1 MQEILMLFRRLAV
14 ISAITISASFGSVRS
29 IESSQPGIAH
39 ASVGNGIT
47 AYISPPF
54 VQGPPSS
61 ANATI
66 EDFNAASFCE
76 NLGSTGVGTFSGSCT
91 TVTSSNNDFIF
102 GGANST
108 SDQPTVGGAASQFVA
123 AWSSQV
129 LTLSFAANSE
139 ARYLGFWWSAGS
151 AGNQVRLYN
160 KVNGSDV
167 LAATFTTN
175 NLNMLFNTSGQVEG
189 SVLPPDPYPG
199 NSSVTALDGSQ
210 YNKGYY
216 FGRPKD
222 HMSLTPNALPL
233 GYTRANVNQNI
244 YSHAYLNVYA
254 SGSISFSKVEFVG
267 GGFELDNVAVST
279 QVRTP
284 SAELVLLQSVLGKSV
299 EFRANGG
306 TGSMPAQTSDTS
318 TGLSANTFTR
328 TGYTFAGWSSSPT
341 GTVEYTDLAT
351 YSFSADLALHAIW
364 TLDPVT
370 TTTTPS
376 TSSPTVAVTTTTPTV
391 AVSSAPPTTTPVQP
405 VVSQVIATS
414 LPTTGQGMSVA
425 LCAAWLLIVGVLLRR
440 HRQLLSHHNK

>member
-1 MQEILMLFRRLAV
+1 
-14 ISAITISASFGSVRS
+14 VRS
-29 IESSQPGIAH
+29 IGSSQPNIAH

-66 EDFNAASFCE
+66 EDFNAANFCSS
-76 NLGSTGVGTFSGSCT
+76 LGLTGVGTFSGSCT
-91 TVTSSNNDFIF
+91 TVTSSNGDFIF

-175 NLNMLFNTSGQVEG
+175 NLNTLFNTSGQVEG

-267 GGFELDNVAVST
+267 GGFELDNVAVSS
-279 QVRTP
+279 QIRTP

-318 TGLSANTFTR
+318 TSLSANTFTR

-370 TTTTPS
+370 TT
-376 TSSPTVAVTTTTPTV
+376 SSPNVAVTTTTPTL
-391 AVSSAPPTTTPVQP
+391 AVNSASPTTTPVQP
-405 VVSQVIATS
+405 VQPVTSQAIATS
-414 LPTTGQGMSVA
+414 LPATGQGMSAA
-425 LCAAWLLIVGVLLRR
+425 LFATWILVVGVLLRR
-440 HRQLLSHHNK
+440 HRRLLSHHNK

>member
-1 MQEILMLFRRLAV
+1 MREILMSLRRLAV
-14 ISAITISASFGSVRS
+14 ISAITLTASFGSVRS

-91 TVTSSNNDFIF
+91 TVTSSNGDFIF

-175 NLNMLFNTSGQVEG
+175 NLNTLFNTSGQVEG

-267 GGFELDNVAVST
+267 GGFELDNVAVSS
-279 QVRTP
+279 QIRTP

-299 EFRANGG
+299 EFRAIGG
-306 TGSMPAQTSDTS
+306 TGSMPAQTSDASTS
-318 TGLSANTFTR
+318 LSANTFTR

-341 GTVEYTDLAT
+341 GTVEYTNLAT
-351 YSFSADLALHAIW
+351 YSFSADLALHAMW

-370 TTTTPS
+370 TT
-376 TSSPTVAVTTTTPTV
+376 SSPNVAVTTTTPTV
-391 AVSSAPPTTTPVQP
+391 AVNSASPTTTPVQP
-405 VVSQVIATS
+405 VQPVTSQAIATS
-414 LPTTGQGMSVA
+414 LPVTGQGMSAA
-425 LCAAWLLIVGVLLRR
+425 LFATWLLVVGVLLRR
-440 HRQLLSHHNK
+440 HRHLLSHHNK